1 LSFENLTD
9 EVELKILDAIDEIHS
24 LGVSHRDIRR
34 ENILVGTNGNV
45 WIIDFE
51 FSSYFPDSGDGKRE
65 ILLASERKQV
75 ETLLHDIKTRKD
87 EKLYGY
93 LQVEQK

>member
-1 LSFENLTD
+1 VSSENLTD
-9 EVELKILDAIDEIHS
+9 EVELKILDAIDEIHC
-24 LGVSHRDIRR
+24 LGVAHRDIRR
-34 ENILVGTNGNV
+34 ENILVGTNGDV

-65 ILLASERKQV
+65 SLLAKERKQV